1 MEEFSQ
7 AGAHSSQAVA
17 AMEELSG
24 KVAFI
29 TGGGSGLGLALAHVF
44 GRAGARIA
52 IIDREQERVEQAVH
66 ELLGRQITAA
76 GFSLD
81 VTDRAAYAQAAEAVE
96 RQLGPVQ
103 LLFNN
108 AGVGVMQRLGDAS
121 YEDWDWVLG
130 VNLGGVVNGLCTFLP
145 RMRARCQGGH
155 VVSTASAAGLFA
167 SDNLGIYVASK
178 MAVVGITEV
187 LRSELAV
194 EGIGA
199 SVICPHL
206 MRTRIP
212 EHASQR
218 PARYARAQTAKQG
231 AVPSSEEISDRARF
245 GMDPM
250 EVAEHTLAAVRENR
264 LYVIPYP
271 ELRGIIGRRFEAIL
285 SALPVTQADPTRVAA
300 EAPTLTFAPYEE
312 ALARSGNA

>member
-1 MEEFSQ
+1 MEQ
-7 AGAHSSQAVA
+7 LA
-17 AMEELSG
+17 G

-29 TGGGSGLGLALAHVF
+29 TGAGSGLGLALAHVF
-44 GRAGARIA
+44 GSVGTRIA
-52 IIDREQERVEQAVH
+52 IIDREPERVEEAVH
-66 ELLGRQITAA
+66 QLRRSQVTAM
-76 GFSLD
+76 GFCLD
-81 VTDRAAYAQAAEAVE
+81 VTDRGAYAAAADAVE

-108 AGVGVMQRLGDAS
+108 AGVGVMQRLGDARF
-121 YEDWDWVLG
+121 EDWDWVLG

-145 RMRARCQGGH
+145 RLRARRQGGH
-155 VVSTASAAGLFA
+155 VISTASAAGLFA

-187 LRSELAV
+187 LRSELAA

-206 MRTRIP
+206 MRTRIA

-218 PARYARAQTAKQG
+218 PARYARALASEG
-231 AVPSSEEISDRARF
+231 GSVPSAEDINERVRF

-250 EVAEHTLAAVRENR
+250 EVAQHTLAAVRQNR

-271 ELRGIIGRRFEAIL
+271 ELRGIIGKRFEAIL
-285 SALPVTQADPTRVAA
+285 SALPSTEADTARVAA
-300 EAPTLTFAPYEE
+300 EAPSLTFAPYDEAV
-312 ALARSGNA
+312 ALARSGKA